1 MEIAKDDEV
10 KDRSA
15 GNEFLVK
22 DEVIVKEDE
31 TEDEETRNRAVMG
44 K

>member
-1 MEIAKDDEV
+1 MAKDDEV

-15 GNEFLVK
+15 GNEFLVT

-31 TEDEETRNRAVMG
+31 AGGEEMRNGAG
-44 K
+44 T